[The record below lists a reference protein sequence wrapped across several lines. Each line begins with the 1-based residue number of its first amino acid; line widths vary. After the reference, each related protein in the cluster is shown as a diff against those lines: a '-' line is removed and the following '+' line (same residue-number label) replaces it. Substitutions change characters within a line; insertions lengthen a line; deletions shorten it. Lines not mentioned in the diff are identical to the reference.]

1 MRINKVVI
9 IILAILGI
17 ALLAYFLYP
26 KESEIVIEEEVVQT
40 KKSLR
45 EIEDPLEFTEA
56 FYEAYID
63 YRRGLFKGLDTGDPR
78 EEFLTEALFEKHE
91 NQHSADLLLCAQ
103 DIPGIREFEKI
114 SHIGDFAVI
123 EYASRMERPLEEVPA
138 PWLYVL
144 VYLEKIDGSW
154 MIYEVECAPYSVE
167 MGFYFF

>member
-63 YRRGLFKGLDTGDPR
+63 YRRG
-78 EEFLTEALFEKHE
+78 
-91 NQHSADLLLCAQ
+91 
-103 DIPGIREFEKI
+103 
-114 SHIGDFAVI
+114 VI
-123 EYASRMERPLEEVPA
+123 
-138 PWLYVL
+138 
-144 VYLEKIDGSW
+144 
-154 MIYEVECAPYSVE
+154 
-167 MGFYFF
+167 